1 MSMKY
6 KYLSIALLVLLGLGV
21 LRTDVARASPNGLL
35 FPVIGSAN
43 YSDTFLAY
51 RAGQVSNKHHAIDI
65 FAAKHSHIV
74 SPVDGT
80 VRYVGYPQDSWGWYV
95 VIVDDDGYE
104 YHFMHVN
111 NDTPGTDDGQGGPMH
126 AYGPDL
132 FGQYN
137 YGSENASRVAKGQ
150 LLGYVGDSGNA
161 ENTPPHLHFEI
172 IKPEYTQ
179 MNYSDIPLEGFVNPF
194 EYLNNAEHTA
204 TPAVY
209 PALRG
214 EILPYGPSVRVETNV
229 AKGSLDVDP
238 ELEVVSGAGPGG
250 GPHVKVFNP
259 ENSFTGREF
268 YAYDSSFMGG
278 VDVAAGD
285 INGDGKDEII
295 TGAGKGGGPH
305 VKAFDSSGAVTAE
318 FFAYVGTFNGGVK
331 VSAGEAIA
339 GSSRA
344 EIAVS
349 PWSDGSPHIK
359 VLDSHGVVLKQGM
372 HLEPWWSG
380 YYDVAAGGG
389 TVNVST
395 GLNRRSSIRTAF

>member
-1 MSMKY
+1 
-6 KYLSIALLVLLGLGV
+6 
-21 LRTDVARASPNGLL
+21 
-35 FPVIGSAN
+35 
-43 YSDTFLAY
+43 
-51 RAGQVSNKHHAIDI
+51 
-65 FAAKHSHIV
+65 
-74 SPVDGT
+74 
-80 VRYVGYPQDSWGWYV
+80 
-95 VIVDDDGYE
+95 
-104 YHFMHVN
+104 
-111 NDTPGTDDGQGGPMH
+111 
-126 AYGPDL
+126 
-132 FGQYN
+132 
-137 YGSENASRVAKGQ
+137 
-150 LLGYVGDSGNA
+150 
-161 ENTPPHLHFEI
+161 
-172 IKPEYTQ
+172 

-305 VKAFDSSGAVTAE
+305 VKAFDQQGNVIASFYAYDSQFTGGIRVSTGDINGDGKDEIITGAGKGGGPHVKAFDSSGAVTAE

-339 GSSRA
+339 GSSGA